1 MFASIGALFCW
12 VFFPFLNIDIPISL
26 VYNYSAAINTFYSIS
41 ACVMTSVSLS
51 CIINGKLDL
60 KHIVFSPVVGGVA
73 IGSSAAFISNTFDS
87 MLVGVGAAVL
97 LVCLLGL
104 DRQIRWKVVVENYGL
119 YLYGIVGAA
128 GGLVSAIFT
137 EESKDERKFAS
148 LPLGFVLQS
157 ASNQLIGVGIS
168 AGIGICGGILVGLL
182 LCLVSV

>member
-1 MFASIGALFCW
+1 MFAGIGALFCW

-26 VYNYSAAINTFYSIS
+26 AYNYSAAINTFYSIS

-73 IGSSAAFISNTFDS
+73 IGSSAAFIRNTLDS

-97 LVCLLGL
+97 LVGLLQL
-104 DRQIRWKVVVENYGL
+104 DRQIRWKVVVENYVL
-119 YLYGIVGAA
+119 YVYGIIGAA

-137 EESKDERKFAS
+137 EESKNESKFANM
-148 LPLGFVLQS
+148 PLGWGLQS
-157 ASNQLIGVGIS
+157 ASSQLVGVGIS
-168 AGIGICGGILVGLL
+168 AGIGTCGGIVIGLL
-182 LCLVSV
+182 LCLVSA